1 MTDDHGVEMSAC
13 RDPKELVEAKAD
25 GDESGNAAPTLTDND
40 RMPLADLADE
50 GDDVLRRVTALKSR
64 LEPV

>member
-13 RDPKELVEAKAD
+13 RDPKLVEAKAD

-40 RMPLADLADE
+40 RMQLTDLADE